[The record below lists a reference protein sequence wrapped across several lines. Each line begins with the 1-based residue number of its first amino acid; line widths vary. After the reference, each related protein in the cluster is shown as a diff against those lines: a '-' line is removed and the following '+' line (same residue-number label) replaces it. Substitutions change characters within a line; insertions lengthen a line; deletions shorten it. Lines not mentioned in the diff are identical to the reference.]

1 MSYIQMPAAQVLQ
14 LCEAYIE
21 QRNARIAAEREPC
34 IQEAMKPGWWGL
46 RPARTR
52 EQAIDYLRSSDQWS
66 DYHLAELTGIAYYD
80 RVLKLKALAELAG
93 TGTVFV
99 DEDVAWCL

>member
-1 MSYIQMPAAQVLQ
+1 MSYIQMSAPQVLQ

-52 EQAIDYLRSSDQWS
+52 EQAIEYLKNNDLWS

-93 TGTVFV
+93 TGIVFV

>member
-1 MSYIQMPAAQVLQ
+1 MSYIQMPAPQVRQ
-14 LCEAYIE
+14 LCQEYIARRE
-21 QRNARIAAEREPC
+21 ARINAEREPC
-34 IQEAMKPGWWGL
+34 IQAAMKPGWWGL

-52 EQAIDYLRSSDQWS
+52 EQAIEYLQNSDQWS
-66 DYHLAELTGIAYYD
+66 EYHMAELTGIAYYD